1 MKKNQTKRMVSA
13 AVCVALGVILPVAFH
28 SIPNAGSIF
37 LPMHIPVLL
46 CGLLCGWPYGLA
58 CGVLAPV
65 LSSLITGMPPAA
77 YLPSMVCELAAYGLL
92 SGLFTRYIKIG
103 NRMVSLYIALIAAM
117 VAGRIVYG
125 VLNALIFMAGHYAFS
140 VFITAAFVTAL
151 PGIIIQ
157 LILIPSLVRL
167 LEKAHLGL
175 V

>member
-1 MKKNQTKRMVSA
+1 MKNFGQLAKGNPKIMVSGGA
-13 AVCVALGVILPVAFH
+13 M
-28 SIPNAGSIF
+28 IF
-37 LPMHIPVLL
+37 LWKYAVRPLGGAWNIYELL
-46 CGLLCGWPYGLA
+46 PAFIVSCLFIVAVSLA
-58 CGVLAPV
+58 TKAPSKEIEAEFDAV
-65 LSSLITGMPPAA
+65 KA
-77 YLPSMVCELAAYGLL
+77 MVCELAAYGLL